1 MNVPHSDQ
9 GKGPVPDQSEV
20 VAALQRQ
27 VTDLTNRLEKMEQ
40 LISKTKIEEIMKNN
54 EATKPKDADDSAKAA
69 KAEDTAAATKK
80 NKEELGSLAECKV
93 LHVKPGIS
101 WKHKLAEIATG
112 KLKKY
117 AMIVC
122 YEGIKTADRLDNE
135 PSPSA
140 LPINIIINSVRLDQ
154 LLQGFSQNLLPEA
167 SHVPY
172 IAPSPFKAF
181 VHLYDK
187 FKSGLKDMEYTFD
200 GQLEVTTDGV
210 NKSSPDGPSGSSNG
224 TSEDDPFKSQQ
235 EEIMLLR
242 CFVQMCE
249 EHLGSFLKVQSQVAD
264 GTLERISYQNLW
276 YLFKPGDI
284 IIGRGEGPDS
294 PSSAEAYCV
303 YCPTSSRPPQEY
315 LAVTWDITWYQRHD
329 MIVPQY
335 LKGDVSQQ
343 DDFHLFSYRW
353 RFNGSRFMPEQKLVF
368 IKPFEGE
375 REISELTYYPKRFC
389 KADDPV
395 LESLIK
401 KGETFRSLRYGHG
414 VYKGL
419 NVQPQAP
426 QFVDEEVFVDFSSG
440 YEANVFGIEPY
451 LEPIPLSLPFI
462 EQEDEYGARCDKQNC
477 WTCDINMSVS
487 KLEMKR
493 ASDFRATGKYSLTV
507 SAEDFANFSE
517 DQLVMLPRILLGR
530 QQSFDHLVIPSK
542 TKRLLQ
548 SLVKNHG
555 IVAESKDGSGKKS
568 KTEIDIVKGKGNGVV
583 IFLYGPPGVGKTC
596 GDLGS
601 EAVEIQ
607 RNLDQHFKLAHRWN
621 CVLLLDEADVY
632 LAERNIHDLDRNGIV
647 SGLIDEAFKSRIHV
661 ALRYKSIDA
670 PGTKKIWENIL
681 DRIELDNEKKAV
693 KVCFDRNELLEWAE
707 SHFDDIKDKKSDG
720 LSAATWNGRQ
730 IRNAFQT
737 AIAVASYERIKY
749 LEEKNVSEEEAL
761 TKKAKKYRTIQLRS
775 KHFGTVSKVV
785 GEFED
790 YLVKCR
796 GDDADRASKSSWRK
810 DSHEPG
816 APRLSAYPKP
826 KEMLKRSEE
835 GSRRGRGE
843 DLSDIRSAKGRK
855 YESHSDDDEHDG
867 NKSRLKNEAKSKGR
881 DEQQIDESE
890 DDSES
895 ESTSEDE

>member
-210 NKSSPDGPSGSSNG
+210 NKSSPDGPSGSSN
-224 TSEDDPFKSQQ
+224 
-235 EEIMLLR
+235 
-242 CFVQMCE
+242 
-249 EHLGSFLKVQSQVAD
+249 
-264 GTLERISYQNLW
+264 
-276 YLFKPGDI
+276 
-284 IIGRGEGPDS
+284 
-294 PSSAEAYCV
+294 
-303 YCPTSSRPPQEY
+303 
-315 LAVTWDITWYQRHD
+315 
-329 MIVPQY
+329 
-335 LKGDVSQQ
+335 
-343 DDFHLFSYRW
+343 
-353 RFNGSRFMPEQKLVF
+353 
-368 IKPFEGE
+368 
-375 REISELTYYPKRFC
+375 
-389 KADDPV
+389 V

-517 DQLVMLPRILLGR
+517 DQLVMLPRILLG
-530 QQSFDHLVIPSK
+530 
-542 TKRLLQ
+542 
-548 SLVKNHG
+548 
-555 IVAESKDGSGKKS
+555 
-568 KTEIDIVKGKGNGVV
+568 
-583 IFLYGPPGVGKTC
+583 
-596 GDLGS
+596 
-601 EAVEIQ
+601 
-607 RNLDQHFKLAHRWN
+607 WN

-647 SGLIDEAFKSRIHV
+647 SVFLRHLEYYPGILFLTSNREGLIDEAFKSRIHV

-790 YLVKCR
+790 Y
-796 GDDADRASKSSWRK
+796 RK
-810 DSHEPG
+810 FWI
-816 APRLSAYPKP
+816 AKARKP
-826 KEMLKRSEE
+826 
-835 GSRRGRGE
+835 
-843 DLSDIRSAKGRK
+843 
-855 YESHSDDDEHDG
+855 
-867 NKSRLKNEAKSKGR
+867 
-881 DEQQIDESE
+881 Q
-890 DDSES
+890 
-895 ESTSEDE
+895 

>member
-210 NKSSPDGPSGSSNG
+210 NKSSPDGPSGSSN
-224 TSEDDPFKSQQ
+224 
-235 EEIMLLR
+235 
-242 CFVQMCE
+242 
-249 EHLGSFLKVQSQVAD
+249 
-264 GTLERISYQNLW
+264 
-276 YLFKPGDI
+276 
-284 IIGRGEGPDS
+284 
-294 PSSAEAYCV
+294 
-303 YCPTSSRPPQEY
+303 
-315 LAVTWDITWYQRHD
+315 
-329 MIVPQY
+329 
-335 LKGDVSQQ
+335 
-343 DDFHLFSYRW
+343 
-353 RFNGSRFMPEQKLVF
+353 
-368 IKPFEGE
+368 
-375 REISELTYYPKRFC
+375 
-389 KADDPV
+389 V

-517 DQLVMLPRILLGR
+517 DQLVMLPRILLGYGLKSKDWYLLDMYKFEMMQSTEPRR

-583 IFLYGPPGVGKTC
+583 IFLYGPPGVGKTSTAETIAAYSDPARPLYAITC

-647 SGLIDEAFKSRIHV
+647 SVFLRHLEYYPGILFLTSNREGLIDEAFKSRIHV

-790 YLVKCR
+790 Y
-796 GDDADRASKSSWRK
+796 RK
-810 DSHEPG
+810 FWI
-816 APRLSAYPKP
+816 AKARKP
-826 KEMLKRSEE
+826 
-835 GSRRGRGE
+835 
-843 DLSDIRSAKGRK
+843 
-855 YESHSDDDEHDG
+855 
-867 NKSRLKNEAKSKGR
+867 
-881 DEQQIDESE
+881 Q
-890 DDSES
+890 
-895 ESTSEDE
+895 